1 MRTDEKNGIR
11 RIPLYTFHERA
22 WHWVQA
28 VTILALLVTG
38 AEIHAPESVA
48 IFGFRTAVLVHN
60 AFAVLLLLN
69 AAMGLFYFVTSG
81 MIRQFGPKPRDFV
94 TMSLAQVRFYA
105 HGIFRGEPHPMQH
118 DAEHKLNPLQQV
130 TYLVILNVLLPL
142 QVITGVLIWSASRWP
157 ELVASIGG
165 LGWLVPI
172 HALCAWMFL
181 AFTIMHLYLTT
192 TGETP
197 TANLEAMV
205 HGDLKTRHD
214 TTTEEAAR

>member
-1 MRTDEKNGIR
+1 MSANPIDGIR

-38 AEIHAPESVA
+38 AEIHAPEAVS

-81 MIRQFGPKPRDFV
+81 MIRQFGPQPRDFV

-105 HGIFRGEPHPMQH
+105 YGIFRGEPHPMQH

-130 TYLVILNVLLPL
+130 TYLVTLNVLLPL
-142 QVITGVLIWSASRWP
+142 PGHHRRAHLERIALAGTRGLDRRPRLAGTDPRAVRLAVSSPSR
-157 ELVASIGG
+157 S
-165 LGWLVPI
+165 
-172 HALCAWMFL
+172 C
-181 AFTIMHLYLTT
+181 TST
-192 TGETP
+192 
-197 TANLEAMV
+197 
-205 HGDLKTRHD
+205 
-214 TTTEEAAR
+214 